1 MESSGLVAWCDESM
15 RKVEGEPTYYL
26 LASIERSYDEG
37 AIALLEAAKP
47 SGAKKLHWR
56 DLGLDAQAR
65 SLHVIAGMDLQQ
77 FCVSAR
83 PMNMRKQERA
93 RRKCLELLLPL
104 LEAAGVGMLVLESR
118 NDAQNKMDRELVM
131 SARRKHLITR
141 IDLSH
146 QPGGGQPMLW
156 VPDQVVGALG
166 AVESSGIAP
175 SEWSADW
182 RRIERDLIVYTVTP

>member
-1 MESSGLVAWCDESM
+1 M
-15 RKVEGEPTYYL
+15 RRVEGEPVYYL
-26 LASIERSYDEG
+26 LASIDRSHDEG
-37 AIALLEAAKP
+37 DVALLEAAKP
-47 SGAKKLHWR
+47 AGAKKLHWR

-65 SLHVIAGMDLQQ
+65 SLHVIAGMDLQL

-118 NDAQNKMDRELVM
+118 NEAQNKRDRELVM

-146 QPGGGQPMLW
+146 EPGEGQPMLW

-166 AVESSGIAP
+166 AVEASGAAP

-182 RRIERDLIVYTVTP
+182 RRIERGLIAYTVTP